1 MTDTKYDDLLDSL
14 QLVEWYQD
22 IRINKK
28 TIIDGMRDCDKRY
41 DYIKQ
46 SIVDPNRPFTVLD
59 MGANF
64 GYYSIRLLEDFPSA
78 FCVLIQ
84 PYEEADVLKKI
95 IELNHHIKD
104 RVIVLNTECNK
115 ENIGRLSKCEH
126 FDVILCLNILHHCQA
141 PMDIYQ
147 SIKQMT
153 QHLIIETPPI
163 DDVNSCG
170 QQRLAPIY
178 NIVNRECHKKSD
190 EKFQRQTLASA
201 YSHFYEFK
209 FESNGVKKIPFY
221 EFSGHLNDI
230 RYVHTFDG
238 NLRHF
243 QKINADDII
252 EYPHIHGINLSSF
265 FALNGI
271 YPTKKDLLERATT
284 EHIKLVDPPSSSPIN
299 LPHWCFI
306 LNENLNAVNRYGNV
320 PEFIETDSDSPHTM
334 IQEIANHFS

>member
-1 MTDTKYDDLLDSL
+1 
-14 QLVEWYQD
+14 
-22 IRINKK
+22 
-28 TIIDGMRDCDKRY
+28 
-41 DYIKQ
+41 
-46 SIVDPNRPFTVLD
+46 
-59 MGANF
+59 
-64 GYYSIRLLEDFPSA
+64 
-78 FCVLIQ
+78 
-84 PYEEADVLKKI
+84 
-95 IELNHHIKD
+95 
-104 RVIVLNTECNK
+104 
-115 ENIGRLSKCEH
+115 
-126 FDVILCLNILHHCQA
+126 
-141 PMDIYQ
+141 
-147 SIKQMT
+147 MT

-170 QQRLAPIY
+170 QQHLAPIY
-178 NIVNRECHKKSD
+178 NIVNKECHKKSD
-190 EKFQRQTLASA
+190 EEFQRQTLSSA

-209 FESNGVKKIPFY
+209 FESNAVKKIPFF

-230 RYVHTFDG
+230 RYVHAFDS

-271 YPTKKDLLERATT
+271 YPTKKDLLEKAST
-284 EHIKLVDPPSSSPIN
+284 EHIKLVDQPSSSPIN

-320 PEFIETDSDSPHTM
+320 PESIETDSDSPNTM